1 MCSYLMF
8 PPINVTRMGP
18 HEGSDCCLDV
28 LGQFRPDRHNLSH
41 VWRELPNPHFSR
53 VSAFGCQLG
62 CQLALLAFINHC
74 PYRGYAI
81 LSVVL

>member
-8 PPINVTRMGP
+8 PPINIRMGL

-28 LGQFRPDRHNLSH
+28 LGQFRPDCHDLNH
-41 VWRELPNPHFSR
+41 VWSELPNPHFSR

-62 CQLALLAFINHC
+62 CQLTPLPFINSC
-74 PYRGYAI
+74 LFRGYGI
-81 LSVVL
+81 LPAVL

>member
-1 MCSYLMF
+1 VCSYLMF
-8 PPINVTRMGP
+8 PPINTRMGL
-18 HEGSDCCLDV
+18 HESSDCCFDM

-62 CQLALLAFINHC
+62 CQLALSGFINLC
-74 PYRGYAI
+74 ISRGYAI
-81 LSVVL
+81 LPAVL